1 MMKVLL
7 KGKRVV
13 ENIDQPLYIVLKNSK
28 NYVIHFDYLNLLKID
43 KYLLKNKVGVLVE
56 SY

>member
-1 MMKVLL
+1 MMKALL

-28 NYVIHFDYLNLLKID
+28 NYVIHFEY
-43 KYLLKNKVGVLVE
+43 
-56 SY
+56 